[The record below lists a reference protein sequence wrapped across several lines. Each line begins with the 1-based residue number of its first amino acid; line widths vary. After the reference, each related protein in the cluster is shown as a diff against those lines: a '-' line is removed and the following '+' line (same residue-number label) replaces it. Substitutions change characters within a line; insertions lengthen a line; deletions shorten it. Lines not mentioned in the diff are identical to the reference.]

1 MRAGSSVQAA
11 APAIRSRAAG
21 VQPPSSTDPQ
31 QYEQALQAL
40 QRAEQ
45 TRRRAQVALAITLI
59 GLLAC
64 VPVFSPGSF
73 SLDRYGVA
81 ITYVLAAMGLNLA
94 FGFAGELAIGFAAI
108 MAAGA
113 YSAGML
119 SALAGWGG
127 VPALAAGTA
136 IGTAFGMVTMM
147 PGLRVQGWYLALIT
161 MFTVL
166 VVPHLVVLGEAWTG
180 GEYGLTGVKAFDL
193 LGIKFSGSGVYEL
206 IVVSFAVL
214 WWLQVNFLRSGW
226 GLRLRGLRDARSAA
240 EAVGI
245 PVRSTRTVVYLMAS
259 LPAALSG
266 SLLAFSQRFVN
277 YDAFNMS
284 LTLLLLTGVV
294 LGGAGRLWG
303 PVIGMTPLLFLS
315 FWVGPFSPF
324 NAVILGL
331 GLLIGILVFPD
342 GLAPAFE
349 GYARRWLPRLFASVG
364 HPEPADALRNA
375 SNAERPL
382 RSVDGSLPAVAGPP
396 APSGDAAGTDGKVL
410 IAASGVSK
418 HFGGLQ
424 ALAGVDFTLHEG
436 RLCGLVGPNGSGK
449 STFLNTLSGFIRPDA
464 GSIRVGE
471 VDIAALPPHRI
482 AGLGIGRTFQVP
494 QLIDELSA
502 LENIELGLLAG
513 EPMPLLAS
521 LLGLSS
527 VRRRSAARRER
538 ALAAL
543 ALVGL
548 PVSGVSDPVEK
559 LSLGLKRT
567 VEVARAIASRP
578 KVLLLDEPA
587 AGLNDAERQDLARL
601 LRTLVADGITVLV
614 VEHNVPFVLSV
625 CDELVLLESGAVT
638 ARSDLDVELPDSLAR
653 YLNFAPQTE
662 GAGLAASEHK
672 P

>member
-1 MRAGSSVQAA
+1 MYSRVLESRLRADHS
-11 APAIRSRAAG
+11 
-21 VQPPSSTDPQ
+21 
-31 QYEQALQAL
+31 
-40 QRAEQ
+40 
-45 TRRRAQVALAITLI
+45 RRRAQAILAAALIV
-59 GLLAC
+59 LLAC

-81 ITYVLAAMGLNLA
+81 ITYVLAALGLNLA

-113 YSAGML
+113 YSTGML

-127 VPALAAGTA
+127 VPALAGGTA
-136 IGTAFGMVTMM
+136 IGTAFGMLTMM

-180 GEYGLTGVKAFDL
+180 GEYGLTGVQAFDL
-193 LGIKFSGSGVYEL
+193 FGIRFSGNGVYEL
-206 IVVSFAVL
+206 IVIAFALL
-214 WWLQVNFLRSGW
+214 WWLQANFLRSGW

-245 PVRSTRTVVYLMAS
+245 PVRSTRAVVYLMAS

-277 YDAFNMS
+277 YDTFNMS

-324 NAVILGL
+324 NAVILGFA
-331 GLLIGILVFPD
+331 LLVGILVFPD
-342 GLAPAFE
+342 GLALAFE
-349 GYARRWLPRLFASVG
+349 GRARRWWPDLFVKTGPEAGAPPPGASDVEGPRQGVS
-364 HPEPADALRNA
+364 
-375 SNAERPL
+375 
-382 RSVDGSLPAVAGPP
+382 GPP
-396 APSGDAAGTDGKVL
+396 IAAAGAAGKAL
-410 IAASGVSK
+410 ISASAVGK
-418 HFGGLQ
+418 QFGGVR
-424 ALAGVDFTLHEG
+424 ALNGVDFVLHEG

-449 STFLNTLSGFIRPDA
+449 STFLNTLSGFIRPDE
-464 GSIRVGE
+464 GTIRVGAI
-471 VDIAALPPHRI
+471 DIAALPPHRI
-482 AGLGIGRTFQVP
+482 ARLGIGRTFQVP

-502 LENIELGLLAG
+502 LENIELGLLAA
-513 EPMPLLAS
+513 EPMPLLPS
-521 LLGLSS
+521 LLGLPS
-527 VRRRSAARRER
+527 VRRRSAARREQ

-543 ALVGL
+543 ALAGL
-548 PVSGVSDPVEK
+548 PASGISEPVEK
-559 LSLGLKRT
+559 LPLGLKRT

-578 KVLLLDEPA
+578 QVLLLDEPA
-587 AGLNDAERQDLARL
+587 AGLNDLERRELGNL
-601 LRTLVADGITVLV
+601 LRALVSDGITVLV

-638 ARSDLDVELPDSLAR
+638 ARSDLGVELPESLAQ
-653 YLNFAPQTE
+653 YLNFAPQTD
-662 GAGLAASEHK
+662 GASLSTSEAA